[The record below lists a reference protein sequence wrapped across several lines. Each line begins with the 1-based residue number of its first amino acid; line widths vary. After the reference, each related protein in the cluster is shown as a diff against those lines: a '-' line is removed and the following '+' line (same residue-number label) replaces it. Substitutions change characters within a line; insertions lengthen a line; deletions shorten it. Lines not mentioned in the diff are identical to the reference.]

1 MCNTFKFG
9 SVTGEIL
16 NKLEDGALK
25 IEKAPEHLDL
35 NSCI

>member
-9 SVTGEIL
+9 SGTGEIL
-16 NKLEDGALK
+16 NKLEDDALK
-25 IEKAPEHLDL
+25 SKKAPEHLDL